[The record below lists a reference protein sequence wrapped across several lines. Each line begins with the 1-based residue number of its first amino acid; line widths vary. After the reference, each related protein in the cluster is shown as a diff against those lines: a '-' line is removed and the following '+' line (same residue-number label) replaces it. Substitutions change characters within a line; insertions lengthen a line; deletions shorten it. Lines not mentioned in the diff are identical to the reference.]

1 MKSKKNEWEEVQ
13 KQEREAEE
21 RICELKQ
28 SIQSVFDQRKQQ
40 EEQIKACEIEIEKL
54 SEAGREEQRCQSLV
68 EDRKHQLDQYQTSY
82 AEYKSTCDCQKK
94 KEQSII
100 QQKEQLDKLNEMIQ
114 KKEQLCEE
122 LKDCD
127 VLLEQKKAQIKEN
140 DYRLEELTKFE
151 KQLKEEKEQERIHT
165 ELQKKCKIYIESY
178 ESCQSEWKQAW
189 TCYLN
194 AQAGILA
201 EGLEEG
207 KPCPVCGSVHHP
219 VLAAKNLQT
228 VSREELDEMQKK
240 TDEAQRKAEKAS
252 ARHKQVTLSFKSC
265 ARICLMKLQNGL
277 KVKK

>member
-1 MKSKKNEWEEVQ
+1 MSGKRFKAKI
-13 KQEREAEE
+13 RAEE
-21 RICELKQ
+21 TICELKQ

-151 KQLKEEKEQERIHT
+151 KQLKEEKSRSV
-165 ELQKKCKIYIESY
+165 YI
-178 ESCQSEWKQAW
+178 Q
-189 TCYLN
+189 
-194 AQAGILA
+194 
-201 EGLEEG
+201 
-207 KPCPVCGSVHHP
+207 
-219 VLAAKNLQT
+219 
-228 VSREELDEMQKK
+228 
-240 TDEAQRKAEKAS
+240 
-252 ARHKQVTLSFKSC
+252 SFK
-265 ARICLMKLQNGL
+265 
-277 KVKK
+277 KV

>member
-1 MKSKKNEWEEVQ
+1 
-13 KQEREAEE
+13 
-21 RICELKQ
+21 
-28 SIQSVFDQRKQQ
+28 
-40 EEQIKACEIEIEKL
+40 
-54 SEAGREEQRCQSLV
+54 
-68 EDRKHQLDQYQTSY
+68 
-82 AEYKSTCDCQKK
+82 
-94 KEQSII
+94 
-100 QQKEQLDKLNEMIQ
+100 MIQ

-165 ELQKKCKIYIESY
+165 ELQKKCKIYIASY

-189 TCYLN
+189 SQLSEC
-194 AQAGILA
+194 AGRNFRP

-219 VLAAKNLQT
+219 VLAVKNLQT

-252 ARHKQVTLSFKSC
+252 GRGTS
-265 ARICLMKLQNGL
+265 KLRSAS
-277 KVKK
+277 KAAPDYV